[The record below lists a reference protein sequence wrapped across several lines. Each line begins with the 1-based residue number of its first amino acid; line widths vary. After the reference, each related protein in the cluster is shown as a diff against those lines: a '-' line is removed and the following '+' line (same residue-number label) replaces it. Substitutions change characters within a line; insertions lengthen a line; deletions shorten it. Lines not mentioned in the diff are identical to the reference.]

1 MLGWSIREHKKT
13 SIRQRVWFYDGRSE
27 IEMDI
32 SKAGDAPE

>member
-13 SIRQRVWFYDGRSE
+13 SIRQRVWSYDGRSE

-32 SKAGDAPE
+32 AKAGDAPE